1 MVLVRI
7 ALGERFGG
15 LGATRG
21 AQSSAALRRSSEGSW
36 ARARRPP
43 VCSRWL
49 VGEGGSPRA
58 GTVPGVTD
66 ELEALQWLTV
76 DELAA
81 GRRRAIKQLN
91 LLDRSAVELMEP
103 EAALQRTL
111 ALIGLVQDER
121 RHR

>member
-1 MVLVRI
+1 M
-7 ALGERFGG
+7 
-15 LGATRG
+15 
-21 AQSSAALRRSSEGSW
+21 
-36 ARARRPP
+36 
-43 VCSRWL
+43 
-49 VGEGGSPRA
+49 
-58 GTVPGVTD
+58 TD

-81 GRRRAIKQLN
+81 ARRRAIKQLN
-91 LLDRSAVELMEP
+91 LLDHSDVGFWEA

>member
-1 MVLVRI
+1 MD
-7 ALGERFGG
+7 
-15 LGATRG
+15 
-21 AQSSAALRRSSEGSW
+21 
-36 ARARRPP
+36 
-43 VCSRWL
+43 
-49 VGEGGSPRA
+49 
-58 GTVPGVTD
+58 D

-81 GRRRAIKQLN
+81 ERRRVIKRLN
-91 LLDRSAVELMEP
+91 LLDHSATGFWEA